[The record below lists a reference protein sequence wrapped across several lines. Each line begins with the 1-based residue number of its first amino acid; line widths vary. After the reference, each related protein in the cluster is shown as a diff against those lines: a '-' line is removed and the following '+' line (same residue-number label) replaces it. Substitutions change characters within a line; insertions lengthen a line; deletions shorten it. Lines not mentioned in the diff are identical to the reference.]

1 MSLGPARAE
10 TTAPSPDNPSLLARI
25 AGVVLRPRST
35 FAAVVMRPRSAGVL
49 AMLTAVTF
57 AATAGFL
64 ATDVG
69 QVALVDQWERTA
81 LAFGRPVDDARYA
94 DMQELSR
101 YRVPYAAALSV
112 ARGPVAAVAIAGV
125 LYGLFAMRGR
135 RARFGQVLAVVA
147 HAGVIL
153 TLRDVVAAPLN
164 YVRESLASPLDARAV
179 LRDAGRGVAAGAILR
194 PGRRVHAV
202 VDRGARG
209 RPGGAVPGT
218 RACGCGWRNRRRTP
232 ESRSLLPAPWPFSVE
247 AADRTTHD

>member
-1 MSLGPARAE
+1 M
-10 TTAPSPDNPSLLARI
+10 

-35 FAAVVMRPRSAGVL
+35 FAAVVIRPRAAGVL

-64 ATDVG
+64 ATEVG

-94 DMQELSR
+94 AMQEFTR
-101 YRVPYAAALSV
+101 YRVPYAAAISV

-125 LYGLFAMRGR
+125 LYGLFAMGGR

-153 TLRDVVAAPLN
+153 ALRDVVAAPLN
-164 YVRESLASPLDARAV
+164 YVRESLASPLTLVQFFGMLDEASPLARSFALVDVFMLWWIVVLAVGLAVLYRTRARA
-179 LRDAGRGVAAGAILR
+179 VAAGAIAAYA
-194 PGRRVHAV
+194 GIAV
-202 VDRGARG
+202 VLAGTMAVL
-209 RPGGAVPGT
+209 GG
-218 RACGCGWRNRRRTP
+218 
-232 ESRSLLPAPWPFSVE
+232 SR
-247 AADRTTHD
+247 